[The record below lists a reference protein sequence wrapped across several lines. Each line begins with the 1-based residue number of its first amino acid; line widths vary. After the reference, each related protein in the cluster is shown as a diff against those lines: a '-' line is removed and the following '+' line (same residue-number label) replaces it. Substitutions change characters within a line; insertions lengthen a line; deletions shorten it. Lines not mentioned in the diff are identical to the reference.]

1 MSIRNIPGRQ
11 GFLKYAY
18 PAGRNHFPMISGKTP
33 FPGLNSPHGAV
44 MIFLRVLVA
53 WLALLSLSAPVL
65 GKAMPTQFDA
75 DRNRLIAFML
85 SQQLSAQHFAHKA
98 LDDIAPAAYD
108 LYLRQ
113 LDPRKRF
120 LLKEDVARLQIYAD
134 QIDDELRRGKVVLPD
149 EGTVL
154 FNKRVTEVMGLTQEL
169 LAAGFDPNQ
178 QDYLEFDPKKI
189 EYAADHAELRERWRR
204 ILKMEALETYLDLQ
218 KQEQKKSNGTAAE
231 SPEETAAPPPVE
243 TVDPVL
249 WAKALDKVRDKNGRY
264 LGRLLEETKQD
275 HYDRFFDAV
284 ARAFDPHTNYMAPT
298 SKEDFD
304 IQMSGS
310 LEGIGALLRE
320 EDGYI
325 KVVRIIPGSAAERQG
340 ELKAEDTIL
349 AAGEK
354 GKEPVDM
361 SDMRIRD
368 AVSYIRG
375 PKGSEIILTVLKP
388 DGAKKV
394 IPITRDVVQIEET
407 YVKSDVLDDASGN
420 KIGYIRIPSFYRDF
434 EASGPASKA
443 RNVTDDF
450 RHELFSLTQKKVGAI
465 ILDLRDNGGGSLSD
479 AVTISGLFLPGG
491 PVVQVKN
498 AQGEIKVLEDTDKNV
513 LYEGPVIVLVNKF
526 SASASEILAAA
537 LQDYGRALIVG
548 GDHTHG
554 KGTVQSIVDMNRNLP
569 LFHRKTYEDM
579 GALKVTIQKF
589 YRINGESTQ
598 YKGVEPDIVVP
609 TILDYLKSGEK
620 HLDYSL
626 PWDRVEAV
634 NFTPWPKN
642 PLDAEGAR
650 RISGPWVAATPE
662 FDKIREKTAKA
673 RERSEATN
681 LPVYLAGIEKERREL
696 AALTENKGQAEAFLP
711 ELGGDHFTSPDGS
724 VPPLREQLGKDPYVQ
739 LALFLIDELALDNK
753 TLGATP

>member
-1 MSIRNIPGRQ
+1 MTVLR
-11 GFLKYAY
+11 FLA
-18 PAGRNHFPMISGKTP
+18 P
-33 FPGLNSPHGAV
+33 
-44 MIFLRVLVA
+44 
-53 WLALLSLSAPVL
+53 WLILFFLSLPAYSKSLPA
-65 GKAMPTQFDA
+65 QFDA
-75 DRNRLIAFML
+75 GRNRLIAYML
-85 SQQLSAQHFAHKA
+85 SHQLTAQHFSHKS
-98 LDDIAPAAYD
+98 LDDISPAAYD

-120 LLKEDVARLQIYAD
+120 LLKEDVAKLQVYAD
-134 QIDDELRRGKVVLPD
+134 RIDDELRRGKVLLPD
-149 EGTVL
+149 EGTLL
-154 FNKRVTEVMGLTQEL
+154 FNRRVTEIMDMTGKL
-169 LAAGFDPNQ
+169 LDAGFDPNER
-178 QDYLEFDPKKI
+178 DYLEFDPKKI
-189 EYAADHAELRERWRR
+189 EYADTIGELRERWRR
-204 ILKMEALETYLDLQ
+204 ILKMETLETYLDLLE
-218 KQEQKKSNGTAAE
+218 QEQMNKAGDDAE
-231 SPEETAAPPPVE
+231 KTPEPGATPSVE
-243 TVDPVL
+243 TVDPAL
-249 WAKALDKVRDKNGRY
+249 WRKALDKVREKTRRN
-264 LGRLLEETKQD
+264 LGRLLEETRQD

-340 ELKAEDTIL
+340 DLQAEDTIL
-349 AAGEK
+349 AAADR

-361 SDMRIRD
+361 TDMRIRE
-368 AVSYIRG
+368 AVSHIRG
-375 PKGSEIILTVLKP
+375 PKGSEVILTVLKP
-388 DGAKKV
+388 DGSKKV

-407 YVKSDVLDDASGN
+407 YVKSEVLDNDRGN
-420 KIGYIRIPSFYRDF
+420 KFGYIRIPSFYRDF
-434 EASGPASKA
+434 EANGPMSKA

-450 RHELFSLTQKKVGAI
+450 RKELFQLTQNKVEGI

-479 AVTISGLFLPGG
+479 AVAISGLFLPGG

-498 AQGEIKVLEDTDKNV
+498 AQGEIKILEDTDKNV
-513 LYEGPVIVLVNKF
+513 LYDGPVIVLVNKF

-569 LFHRKTYEDM
+569 LLHRKQYEDM

-598 YKGVEPDIVVP
+598 YKGIEPDIVVP

-626 PWDRVEAV
+626 PWDKVEPV
-634 NFTPWPKN
+634 TFTPWGRQ
-642 PLDAEGAR
+642 PLNIEGAR
-650 RISGPWVAATPE
+650 KAGDKWVASSAE
-662 FDKIREKTAKA
+662 FAKIREKTAKA
-673 RERSEATN
+673 GERAESTSLA
-681 LPVYLAGIEKERREL
+681 VYLEGIRKERREL
-696 AALTENKGQAEAFLP
+696 AALTENEGQAEAYLT
-711 ELGGDHFTSPDGS
+711 ELGADHYTGKDKTGP
-724 VPPLREQLGKDPYVQ
+724 PPLRDQLGKDPYVQ
-739 LALFLIDELALDNK
+739 LALFLIDDLVHK
-753 TLGATP
+753 TSTTFSATP